1 MSFITTHVLDN
12 AAGLPA
18 GGIAVELRGV
28 GSDGEAGPVIA
39 SGVTDQDGRI
49 GDLGPEEL
57 ETGTYRLR
65 FAVGDYFA
73 SRGQETFF
81 PEVTVSFAA
90 EADAGHYH
98 VPLLLSPFAYSTYR
112 GS

>member
-1 MSFITTHVLDN
+1 M
-12 AAGLPA
+12 
-18 GGIAVELRGV
+18 
-28 GSDGEAGPVIA
+28 IA

-73 SRGQETFF
+73 SRGRR
-81 PEVTVSFAA
+81 
-90 EADAGHYH
+90 
-98 VPLLLSPFAYSTYR
+98 LSSPR
-112 GS
+112 